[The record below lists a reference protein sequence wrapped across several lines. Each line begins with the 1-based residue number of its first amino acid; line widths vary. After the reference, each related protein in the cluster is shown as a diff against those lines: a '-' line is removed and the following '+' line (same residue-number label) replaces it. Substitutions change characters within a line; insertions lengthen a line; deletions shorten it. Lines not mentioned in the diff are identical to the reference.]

1 MPSSLCKR
9 AVISS
14 SMLLSPFPLELLP
27 VFVLLGLFAVGK
39 TQGML
44 FFVQWLQGWRLSQRT
59 LRLWHI
65 KQLLTDDMAENL
77 RNEPWALAT
86 RSP

>member
-1 MPSSLCKR
+1 M
-9 AVISS
+9 
-14 SMLLSPFPLELLP
+14 
-27 VFVLLGLFAVGK
+27 FVLLGLFAVGK

-44 FFVQWLQGWRLSQRT
+44 FLVQWLQGWRLSQRT

-77 RNEPWALAT
+77 RYEPLGEPAVGVGDPESMMKLESETQACI
-86 RSP
+86 RSGAS